1 MAIRCIITI
10 TGADI
15 CLRIVDKKYL
25 GGKNM
30 KKFLALT
37 LSACL
42 AIGALAGCSSSS
54 STSDGS
60 SSEASGENVI
70 KIGVFEPQTG
80 ENGGGGLQEVY
91 GIRYANQ
98 VYPTV
103 DINGTEYTI
112 QLVEV
117 DNKSDKTEAVT
128 AAQKL
133 VSEGVIVSLD
143 HTVQVFPSLPAIFLL
158 TQASLPSDAH
168 AQILR

>member
-1 MAIRCIITI
+1 
-10 TGADI
+10 
-15 CLRIVDKKYL
+15 
-25 GGKNM
+25 M
-30 KKFLALT
+30 KKFLSIA

-42 AIGALAGCSSSS
+42 VMGALAGCGSSSSS
-54 STSDGS
+54 STSSGNDAS
-60 SSEASGENVI
+60 ASGDNVI

-103 DINGTEYTI
+103 EVGGTEYTI

-133 VSEGVIVSLD
+133 VSYTRVAHLRNRRPWGNPTGGLALQAAPKEQCGEGV
-143 HTVQVFPSLPAIFLL
+143 ARRMRRR
-158 TQASLPSDAH
+158 
-168 AQILR
+168 LRRRSRSR